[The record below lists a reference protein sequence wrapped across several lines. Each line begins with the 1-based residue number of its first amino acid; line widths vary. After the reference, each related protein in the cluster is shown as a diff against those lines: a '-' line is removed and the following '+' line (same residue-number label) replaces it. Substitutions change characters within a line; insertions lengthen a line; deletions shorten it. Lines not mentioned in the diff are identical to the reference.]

1 MIMLICNTFFL
12 LLKRFC
18 YRFIIKTFPSKPPSK
33 HSVQHQNDTAGD
45 CKQSTQL
52 RYNARFS
59 YDSPDTTGFLI
70 CEHLNDFGL
79 DISFLYGGKEK
90 NDIFTHDFNM
100 SQILSAYL

>member
-1 MIMLICNTFFL
+1 MILLICNTFFL

-59 YDSPDTTGFLI
+59 YDSSN
-70 CEHLNDFGL
+70 LNRTQRVF
-79 DISFLYGGKEK
+79 SSYGAKEK
-90 NDIFTHDFNM
+90 NDILTHDFNM